1 MLQHIYTSRC
11 QLAKQNRIY
20 YVSNCLISDVSWLLH
35 MNAISPHSAGR
46 WAFAWVK
53 VGVLLITTVQLLG
66 SIRSGLTLTF
76 SLLAYT
82 GQAIWD
88 WRCSSV
94 ANVQLVYKRPYLEEF
109 NTHFS
114 KIYVFETSSFN
125 FNIWIKQDFVPT
137 ILCRAHLKLHQPNWI
152 YFKRAN
158 LMSIYKRI
166 YFKSPNNEYPL
177 YNRIASGGS
186 ISRIWILVPSRP
198 DPVVFTN
205 RTSSAGGWSRGYYL
219 SPGVPNQPKQ
229 LHPNPVSR
237 GGGEVGEMT
246 QTLKTRFP
254 SLKKKLNKSLPL
266 HDWHSQTI
274 CRMIYCSASVFHCRS
289 TLDVLNSWADKRR
302 EAVGILRT
310 RNWRV
315 QVYQILPN
323 TAKICRFSKLFKHF
337 LNIQQTRI
345 KN

>member
-109 NTHFS
+109 NTHSS

-205 RTSSAGGWSRGYYL
+205 RTSSAGGWNRGITWAQESQTNL
-219 SPGVPNQPKQ
+219 SNCIPILSQE
-229 LHPNPVSR
+229 
-237 GGGEVGEMT
+237 GEGKLEKW

-254 SLKKKLNKSLPL
+254 SFKKKLNKSLSL
-266 HDWHSQTI
+266 HDWHI
-274 CRMIYCSASVFHCRS
+274 
-289 TLDVLNSWADKRR
+289 
-302 EAVGILRT
+302 
-310 RNWRV
+310 
-315 QVYQILPN
+315 
-323 TAKICRFSKLFKHF
+323 
-337 LNIQQTRI
+337 
-345 KN
+345 

>member
-1 MLQHIYTSRC
+1 MFYSLLLYI
-11 QLAKQNRIY
+11 
-20 YVSNCLISDVSWLLH
+20 CLE
-35 MNAISPHSAGR
+35 
-46 WAFAWVK
+46 AF
-53 VGVLLITTVQLLG
+53 VQG
-66 SIRSGLTLTF
+66 SLTF
-76 SLLAYT
+76 SFLAYT
-82 GQAIWD
+82 GQVIWD

-109 NTHFS
+109 NTHSS

-137 ILCRAHLKLHQPNWI
+137 VLCRAHLKLHQPNWI

-158 LMSIYKRI
+158 LRSIYKRI

-237 GGGEVGEMT
+237 GKESWRNDTDIKDYVSI
-246 QTLKTRFP
+246 F
-254 SLKKKLNKSLPL
+254 KKKKIKQKSIPAWLAQL
-266 HDWHSQTI
+266 GCLS
-274 CRMIYCSASVFHCRS
+274 Y
-289 TLDVLNSWADKRR
+289 N
-302 EAVGILRT
+302 ILQ
-310 RNWRV
+310 WLSILL
-315 QVYQILPN
+315 QVN
-323 TAKICRFSKLFKHF
+323 VRCA
-337 LNIQQTRI
+337 
-345 KN
+345 